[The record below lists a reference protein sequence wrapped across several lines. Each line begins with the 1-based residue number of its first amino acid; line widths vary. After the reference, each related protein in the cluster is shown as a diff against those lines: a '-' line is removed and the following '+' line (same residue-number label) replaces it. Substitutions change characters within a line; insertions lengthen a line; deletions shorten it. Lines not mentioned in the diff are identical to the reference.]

1 MGAENKAERFRLLPM
16 VAVALRSEL
25 ADFVN
30 FADVVPIFREF
41 FSSFVLAWPVGHRR
55 VRDVES
61 ILQVTG
67 GMLLGNEEGV
77 EVPETGLYETVQG
90 KPELR

>member
-1 MGAENKAERFRLLPM
+1 MGAENKTERFCLLPR
-16 VAVALRSEL
+16 VAVALRSVL

-30 FADVVPIFREF
+30 FADVVPVFREL
-41 FSSFVLAWPVGHRR
+41 FSGFVAWPVGYHR
-55 VRDVES
+55 VGDIES

-67 GMLLGNEEGV
+67 GMLLGDEKGI

-90 KPELR
+90 KPKLR